1 MPGGRPKG
9 VNARAQ
15 QAIEARKL
23 RGRAQGG
30 GGAHPDAE
38 RIRVL
43 KDYATR
49 AAQQLGSKLD
59 GTVHC
64 ELLDYYA
71 CIMLQQHFAALHIA
85 APLPP
90 PMLRADVVDIAKGYY
105 VAALRHLRPEIT
117 IESVAAHASAVFP
130 QLRAIAAER
139 SPPLRRALVDGEAC
153 DAAVHVWDVDATRED
168 WASKYTTAYKGA
180 PPIITRYSVMA
191 AAQAALEERERLSNA
206 AVRDKRC
213 ALHYI
218 GDRVLCSN
226 GCGALIWPGEAML
239 CCRGGKHILGEDLNP
254 PIRPEFMRVL
264 EYEGFSADSR
274 SYNEN
279 LSFATTGTSPTRAQG
294 GLGFHVH
301 KGGMLNLFG
310 RTHVLLYDP
319 NGGPSGLD
327 AYRVSDT
334 FLYDG
339 AVSDRGAH
347 FAEGLKVARKFL
359 TTYHPFARRLPRVAD
374 VPGPRIRVD
383 TLMRVLEYEGFTRDC
398 NLCKAGPQSAQKQ
411 STSAWEWHDCNLC
424 IAET

>member
-1 MPGGRPKG
+1 LAVKMGAARRGG
-9 VNARAQ
+9 
-15 QAIEARKL
+15 EE
-23 RGRAQGG
+23 

-139 SPPLRRALVDGEAC
+139 SPPLRRALEDGEAF

-168 WASKYTTAYKGA
+168 WASKYTAAYKGA

-213 ALHYI
+213 VLHYI

-274 SYNEN
+274 SYNGN

-294 GLGFHVH
+294 GFIIIIVRVCAYACAVASARCLRRCALPYLIRSRVCGTRANAIYV
-301 KGGMLNLFG
+301 
-310 RTHVLLYDP
+310 RQDP
-319 NGGPSGLD
+319 SP
-327 AYRVSDT
+327 
-334 FLYDG
+334 
-339 AVSDRGAH
+339 
-347 FAEGLKVARKFL
+347 
-359 TTYHPFARRLPRVAD
+359 
-374 VPGPRIRVD
+374 
-383 TLMRVLEYEGFTRDC
+383 
-398 NLCKAGPQSAQKQ
+398 AQKQ
-411 STSAWEWHDCNLC
+411 INLRVGSQC
-424 IAET
+424 AIVSHLRVARLQSM

>member
-1 MPGGRPKG
+1 M
-9 VNARAQ
+9 
-15 QAIEARKL
+15 
-23 RGRAQGG
+23 
-30 GGAHPDAE
+30 
-38 RIRVL
+38 L

-130 QLRAIAAER
+130 QLRIIAAER
-139 SPPLRRALVDGEAC
+139 SPPLRRALVDGEAF

-168 WASKYTTAYKGA
+168 WASKYTAAYKGA

-213 ALHYI
+213 VLHYI

-226 GCGALIWPGEAML
+226 GCGALIWP
-239 CCRGGKHILGEDLNP
+239 CCAAAAASTSWARTS
-254 PIRPEFMRVL
+254 IRP
-264 EYEGFSADSR
+264 SAPSSCASSSTR
-274 SYNEN
+274 ASAPTPA
-279 LSFATTGTSPTRAQG
+279 ATTGTCPLPPQAPPPRAPRAA
-294 GLGFHVH
+294 LSSSSSVCV
-301 KGGMLNLFG
+301 
-310 RTHVLLYDP
+310 RTHVRLRP
-319 NGGPSGLD
+319 RGVFGG
-327 AYRVSDT
+327 
-334 FLYDG
+334 
-339 AVSDRGAH
+339 
-347 FAEGLKVARKFL
+347 ARC
-359 TTYHPFARRLPRVAD
+359 P
-374 VPGPRIRVD
+374 I
-383 TLMRVLEYEGFTRDC
+383 
-398 NLCKAGPQSAQKQ
+398 
-411 STSAWEWHDCNLC
+411 
-424 IAET
+424 

>member
-1 MPGGRPKG
+1 MDPDETGSRGSELAKATGAVGGNRK
-9 VNARAQ
+9 AAAAAAAASRRA
-15 QAIEARKL
+15 A
-23 RGRAQGG
+23 
-30 GGAHPDAE
+30 GGAASASAAASRRAAGGARPDAE

-130 QLRAIAAER
+130 QLRIIAAER
-139 SPPLRRALVDGEAC
+139 SPPLRRALVDGEAF

-168 WASKYTTAYKGA
+168 WASKYTAAYKGA

-206 AVRDKRC
+206 AVRDKRYV
-213 ALHYI
+213 LHYI

-239 CCRGGKHILGEDLNP
+239 CCRGGKHILGEDSTRQSTP
-254 PIRPEFMRVL
+254 TSWASSSWTA
-264 EYEGFSADSR
+264 SADAR
-274 SYNEN
+274 SILAERRSSKPCVYVCV
-279 LSFATTGTSPTRAQG
+279 SG
-294 GLGFHVH
+294 GLFSSSVCAYVVYSAA
-301 KGGMLNLFG
+301 LSASVCV
-310 RTHVLLYDP
+310 RTHVRLRP
-319 NGGPSGLD
+319 RGVCGG
-327 AYRVSDT
+327 
-334 FLYDG
+334 
-339 AVSDRGAH
+339 
-347 FAEGLKVARKFL
+347 ARC
-359 TTYHPFARRLPRVAD
+359 P
-374 VPGPRIRVD
+374 I
-383 TLMRVLEYEGFTRDC
+383 
-398 NLCKAGPQSAQKQ
+398 
-411 STSAWEWHDCNLC
+411 
-424 IAET
+424 

>member
-71 CIMLQQHFAALHIA
+71 CIMLQQHFAALHFA

-130 QLRAIAAER
+130 QLRNIAAER
-139 SPPLRRALVDGEAC
+139 SPPLRRALEDGEAF

-168 WASKYTTAYKGA
+168 WASKYTAAYKGA
-180 PPIITRYSVMA
+180 PPIITPYSVMA
-191 AAQAALEERERLSNA
+191 AALAVLEARERPSNA

-213 ALHYI
+213 VLHYI
-218 GDRVLCSN
+218 GDRVLCSI
-226 GCGALIWPGEAML
+226 GCGALIWPGESML
-239 CCRGGKHILGEDLNP
+239 CCRGGKHILGEDSTRQSTPTAWASSSWTASTDARSILAERRSSNP
-254 PIRPEFMRVL
+254 CVCVCVRGCMCVCGL
-264 EYEGFSADSR
+264 FSSSVCAYVVYSAA
-274 SYNEN
+274 
-279 LSFATTGTSPTRAQG
+279 LSSSSS
-294 GLGFHVH
+294 VCV
-301 KGGMLNLFG
+301 
-310 RTHVLLYDP
+310 RTHVRLRP
-319 NGGPSGLD
+319 RGVCGG
-327 AYRVSDT
+327 
-334 FLYDG
+334 
-339 AVSDRGAH
+339 
-347 FAEGLKVARKFL
+347 ARC
-359 TTYHPFARRLPRVAD
+359 P
-374 VPGPRIRVD
+374 I
-383 TLMRVLEYEGFTRDC
+383 
-398 NLCKAGPQSAQKQ
+398 
-411 STSAWEWHDCNLC
+411 
-424 IAET
+424 

>member
-1 MPGGRPKG
+1 M
-9 VNARAQ
+9 
-15 QAIEARKL
+15 L
-23 RGRAQGG
+23 RGRPAGGSLRAKQTGKAGKMGVVARGG

-117 IESVAAHASAVFP
+117 IESVAAHASAVFS

-139 SPPLRRALVDGEAC
+139 SPPLRRALEDGEAF

-168 WASKYTTAYKGA
+168 WVEKFTAAYKGA

-213 ALHYI
+213 VLHYI
-218 GDRVLCSN
+218 GDLELCSN
-226 GCGALIWPGEAML
+226 GCGAQIWPGEAML
-239 CCRGGKHILGEDLNP
+239 CCRGGKHILSEDSTRQSTPTAWASSSLTALADARSILAERRSSNP
-254 PIRPEFMRVL
+254 CVCVCMSVCVCA
-264 EYEGFSADSR
+264 GFSSSVCAYVVYSAA
-274 SYNEN
+274 
-279 LSFATTGTSPTRAQG
+279 LSSSSS
-294 GLGFHVH
+294 VCV
-301 KGGMLNLFG
+301 
-310 RTHVLLYDP
+310 RTHV
-319 NGGPSGLD
+319 
-327 AYRVSDT
+327 
-334 FLYDG
+334 
-339 AVSDRGAH
+339 
-347 FAEGLKVARKFL
+347 
-359 TTYHPFARRLPRVAD
+359 RL
-374 VPGPRIRVD
+374 
-383 TLMRVLEYEGFTRDC
+383 
-398 NLCKAGPQSAQKQ
+398 
-411 STSAWEWHDCNLC
+411 
-424 IAET
+424 

>member
-1 MPGGRPKG
+1 MRAKQSGKAGKMG
-9 VNARAQ
+9 VVAR
-15 QAIEARKL
+15 
-23 RGRAQGG
+23 GG

-117 IESVAAHASAVFP
+117 IESVAAHASAVFS

-139 SPPLRRALVDGEAC
+139 SPPLRRALEDGEAF

-168 WASKYTTAYKGA
+168 WVEKFTAAYKGA

-213 ALHYI
+213 VLHYI
-218 GDRVLCSN
+218 GDRVLCSK

-254 PIRPEFMRVL
+254 PIHPDCVGVL
-264 EYEGFSADSR
+264 ELDGFSGR
-274 SYNEN
+274 EKH
-279 LSFATTGTSPTRAQG
+279 PG
-294 GLGFHVH
+294 GAP
-301 KGGMLNLFG
+301 
-310 RTHVLLYDP
+310 LL
-319 NGGPSGLD
+319 
-327 AYRVSDT
+327 
-334 FLYDG
+334 
-339 AVSDRGAH
+339 
-347 FAEGLKVARKFL
+347 
-359 TTYHPFARRLPRVAD
+359 
-374 VPGPRIRVD
+374 
-383 TLMRVLEYEGFTRDC
+383 
-398 NLCKAGPQSAQKQ
+398 
-411 STSAWEWHDCNLC
+411 
-424 IAET
+424 

>member
-139 SPPLRRALVDGEAC
+139 SPPLRRALEDGEAF

-168 WASKYTTAYKGA
+168 WASKYTAAYKGA

-213 ALHYI
+213 VLHYI

-254 PIRPEFMRVL
+254 PIRPEYMRVL

-274 SYNEN
+274 SYNGN

-294 GLGFHVH
+294 GFIIIIV
-301 KGGMLNLFG
+301 
-310 RTHVLLYDP
+310 RVC
-319 NGGPSGLD
+319 
-327 AYRVSDT
+327 AYACAVASARCLRRCALPYLIRSRVC
-334 FLYDG
+334 
-339 AVSDRGAH
+339 VKH
-347 FAEGLKVARKFL
+347 AR
-359 TTYHPFARRLPRVAD
+359 
-374 VPGPRIRVD
+374 
-383 TLMRVLEYEGFTRDC
+383 M
-398 NLCKAGPQSAQKQ
+398 QSM
-411 STSAWEWHDCNLC
+411 
-424 IAET
+424 